1 MWKEK
6 PPPMDSAI
14 EQLLNL
20 GTAIFAISIVI
31 VTFFIR
37 RIVETQWP
45 VLRKKA
51 DENAPTITYSTAFAR
66 WYQTVI
72 LYAIPVVIGG
82 LLGLLKIT
90 YFFPDTVATTGGRL
104 FYGGVVGWFSSAI
117 YKVVKKVLASKGID
131 LPGSL
136 IPDPPSQPPPGSP
149 A

>member
-1 MWKEK
+1 
-6 PPPMDSAI
+6 MDSAL

-20 GTAIFAISIVI
+20 GTMIFSVSIVI

-37 RIVETQWP
+37 RVVETQWP
-45 VLRKKA
+45 ALRKKS
-51 DENAPTITYSTAFAR
+51 DENAPAITYSTPFAR

-72 LYAIPVVIGG
+72 LYAIPVVVGG

-90 YFFPDTVATTGGRL
+90 YFFPEAIQTPGGRL

-117 YKVVKKVLASKGID
+117 YKIVKRAFASKGVE

-136 IPDPPSQPPPGSP
+136 MPGPPSAPPPSDPPSIS
-149 A
+149 